1 MDIKTKRII
10 EKYADMNIEGM
21 HYMRKLKDKNKK
33 LAGVI
38 VIDNNNKPVEKVYKY
53 LKYLYEL
60 KGYALNSLTRVA
72 YDICY
77 FLDFMLFNNT
87 NEENINYD
95 NMLEFLDSYLTIIDN
110 GFYVDRCIQRSML
123 KKIPILEVYTTK
135 NVKIISRLDMGLD
148 KNSRVRI
155 LNNVKK
161 YLVFLKYNNISDVK
175 LNELFEVKIKS
186 IYIENT
192 IGNRTKESYYEYS
205 MKGYLKRAGISN
217 QNNKIEPVE
226 LCNIFEPEEEKC
238 FFDNITKIQYK
249 LLFNLLN
256 NTGLRI
262 SEVLGLKL
270 FVYKKTQGSI
280 DCTELVSDIK
290 LINNKENIWE
300 VSVIPR
306 KDSPTDLRVKFNKAR
321 KVRFSDSTLH
331 FKNILEDYIR
341 YREYMLKKK
350 KKKHDYLFINA
361 RGERLR
367 YDSVYKTMNRVLL
380 SLGMEDRINYLT
392 PHSFRHTFAT
402 KWIKSSIELGTDTDL
417 ELLAEQLGH
426 SNSGV
431 TKRTYYHI
439 FEQSKKEL
447 SKKLEE
453 NNYYFRG
460 GEDE

>member
-1 MDIKTKRII
+1 MDMENKRKI
-10 EKYADMNIEGM
+10 EKYADMDIEGM
-21 HYMRKLKDKNKK
+21 HYVRKLKNKNKEFS
-33 LAGVI
+33 GVI

-53 LKYLYEL
+53 LKHLYRL
-60 KGYALNSLTRVA
+60 KGYALNSLTRVV

-77 FLDFMLFNNT
+77 FLDFMLFNNL
-87 NEENINYD
+87 NEENIKYD
-95 NMLEFLDSYLTIIDN
+95 DMFEFLDLYLTIIDSE
-110 GFYVDRCIQRSML
+110 FYIERCIQRSML

-135 NVKIISRLDMGLD
+135 KIKIISNMDIGLD
-148 KNSRVRI
+148 DNSRIRI
-155 LNNVKK
+155 LNNVKE
-161 YLVFLKYNNISDVK
+161 YLVFLKYGNISEVK
-175 LNELFEVKIKS
+175 LEELFEVKVRS
-186 IYIENT
+186 VYRENT
-192 IGNRTKESYYEYS
+192 IGNRTKELYYGYS
-205 MKGYLKRAGISN
+205 IKGYLKRSGISK

-226 LCNIFEPEEEKC
+226 VSNIFEPDEERC
-238 FFDNITKIQYK
+238 FFNNITKIQYK

-270 FVYKKTQGSI
+270 FAYKKTQGSI
-280 DCTELVSDIK
+280 DCTELDSDIK
-290 LINNKENIWE
+290 LINTKENIWE

-306 KDSPTDLRVKFNKAR
+306 KYSPTDLRVKFNKAR
-321 KVRFSDSTLH
+321 KVRFLDSTLH

-367 YDSVYKTMNRVLL
+367 YDSVYKTINKVLL

-402 KWIKSSIELGTDTDL
+402 KWIKSSIELGTDTNL

-426 SNSGV
+426 SNSEV

-453 NNYYFRG
+453 NNYYLR
-460 GEDE
+460 EDKDE